1 MSGHINRPQLSQA
14 FFHCSFRCCHSASF
28 SIAIDLLCMLPL
40 WRVST
45 PAGNNMNQGQNTLEQ
60 QNALLRS
67 KLNALQGKNDL
78 IMNQLGLVRD
88 LVESL
93 MRVQQLAISQPSQRE
108 LLMKEVVDGLE
119 GLSSAI
125 NALV

>member
-1 MSGHINRPQLSQA
+1 
-14 FFHCSFRCCHSASF
+14 
-28 SIAIDLLCMLPL
+28 
-40 WRVST
+40 
-45 PAGNNMNQGQNTLEQ
+45 MNQGQNTLEQ

-67 KLNALQGKNDL
+67 KLNALQSRNDL
-78 IMNQLGLVRD
+78 VMNQLGLVRD

-93 MRVQQLAISQPSQRE
+93 LRVQQLAISQPSQRE

-125 NALV
+125 NALVPPNSQREA